1 VIWTRRAFSTSAAST
16 AFVLGACGIF
26 GTGRKQEAPLAHLH
40 GKEWVRGAYE
50 LYAGSYQQLET
61 GSRAASDD
69 AFRVLAQKGI
79 VALRGLQSRE
89 VPFHIKV
96 AADGGAFQIHR
107 EVPER
112 LTFTAD
118 MSQAE
123 RDAATAAWH
132 RARDHIHTDYQ
143 EIQRL
148 EWALGRLLS
157 SLQHVRNGIEH
168 TYEEQLSLSHRLAAL
183 AGGGDLPFEL
193 PYEVTRQDY
202 ERILFLLLE
211 RLEDDRERLKRLEAD
226 IVAVGLTVRATDA
239 GSASLAANTH
249 KVLLAV
255 VQDSSGRVQRPSS
268 HPQLGTEAD
277 PLLAKGRAIHAR
289 IQKSPEYAAWV
300 KEKRDAQLRQIGAM
314 FALLDQLT
322 GLGTSR
328 VYESVLRI
336 WSGNADYLDYLKLV
350 AGFAPAGSQLGQIL
364 GGAIGMTQKLRTTK
378 DRALA
383 AFATGKRVVAR
394 GQEMLSDAD
403 AGAVEF
409 EALLLNAGSTYARQ
423 RIDKQLAFFQSR
435 EELDTVVAAMGETNL
450 VRGALPEIPGLGG

>member
-1 VIWTRRAFSTSAAST
+1 LV
-16 AFVLGACGIF
+16 GACGLF
-26 GTGRKQEAPLAHLH
+26 GSGRKQEAPLAHLH

-50 LYAGSYQQLET
+50 LYAGSYQQLES
-61 GSRAASDD
+61 GSQAASDD

-79 VALRGLQSRE
+79 VALGGLQSRE
-89 VPFHIKV
+89 VPFYIKV
-96 AADGGAFQIHR
+96 APDGAAFQIHR

-132 RARDHIHTDYQ
+132 LARDHIHTDYQ

-148 EWALGRLLS
+148 QWALGRLLS
-157 SLQHVRNGIEH
+157 SLQRVRNGIEH

-211 RLEDDRERLKRLEAD
+211 RLEDDRERLKRLEAN

-249 KVLLAV
+249 RVLLAV
-255 VQDSSGRVQRPSS
+255 VADATGRVQRPST

-277 PLLAKGRAIHAR
+277 PLLAKGREIHVR
-289 IQKSPEYAAWV
+289 IQKSPEYQAWV
-300 KEKRDAQLRQIGAM
+300 KERQEAKLRQIGSL

-328 VYESVLRI
+328 VYKSVLQI

-364 GGAIGMTQKLRTTK
+364 DGAIGMTQKLRSTK

-383 AFATGKRVVAR
+383 AFAAGQKAVAK
-394 GQEMLSDAD
+394 GQEMLSHAE

-409 EALLLNAGSTYARQ
+409 EALVLNAGSAYARQ

-435 EELDTVVAAMGETNL
+435 DELAGVLAAVGETDL